1 MILAILLVAAGAGR
15 SLQLAEATADRCL
28 YSEALKILDETP
40 PSELQTRA
48 AQMFRV
54 RLLVQLGRGKEAVS
68 VMTKVLPGADPGEA
82 EYRMLLGLAY
92 SAANELLAAEKALRE
107 ARQLGADK
115 DLVDASIGMLRIQA
129 GNLRE
134 AKTILRGVLK
144 RDPLLTGALYNLACV
159 HALRGN
165 IAEAAALVRMSWTMG
180 LKDPDQLRNDP
191 MLASVRAK
199 RGLIDDL
206 MSSPVRH
213 CGTY

>member
-134 AKTILRGVLK
+134 AKTIL
-144 RDPLLTGALYNLACV
+144 ACV